1 MNIFILCIIFSLFFL
16 SGAIFFVI
24 FPTFTHYLCIFTL
37 KNARFWALACNKDAR
52 LFIKTHLY
60 EKTSTYVGINHIG
73 IIDSQCADR
82 LRVAQGATRACRFGQ
97 RDDWPFSICN
107 SDFCGGTYVQSR
119 GWGRYAGSVWSI
131 SSSMAPMFPL
141 VPTASPKL
149 LALMRSLAVLPP
161 INSNP
166 MPIIA
171 LWVSHL

>member
-1 MNIFILCIIFSLFFL
+1 MNIFILCIVFSLFFL

-97 RDDWPFSICN
+97 RDD
-107 SDFCGGTYVQSR
+107 
-119 GWGRYAGSVWSI
+119 
-131 SSSMAPMFPL
+131 
-141 VPTASPKL
+141 
-149 LALMRSLAVLPP
+149 
-161 INSNP
+161 
-166 MPIIA
+166 
-171 LWVSHL
+171 